1 MVSADI
7 VKEILV
13 KLQKFS
19 LFNSKGFLLVLLGI
33 PLVLGLG
40 GCSKTDYTWGWYS
53 ISPWHPTGLTNIQF
67 LISGLGYT
75 LLVSLSAIVLSILLG
90 LIVALPALTDNTLAR
105 RINRVYVEIFRSIPM
120 LVMLLWVYYGLPPA
134 FGIRLDVLSAGIL
147 GLALCDSAFEA
158 EIFRAG
164 IQSIERGQH
173 DAADSLG
180 LNYWKK
186 MRLIILP
193 QAIRIIL
200 PAIGNQFVY
209 MLKMSSLVSVIG
221 LSELTRRADELVVSQ
236 YRPLEIY
243 TFLVL
248 EYFLLIICISS
259 GVRWMEKRLRT
270 V

>member
-19 LFNSKGFLLVLLGI
+19 LFQSKGSLLVLLGL
-33 PLVLGLG
+33 PVVLGLG

-90 LIVALPALTDNTLAR
+90 LIVALPALNDNTLAR

-134 FGIRLDVLSAGIL
+134 LGIRLDVLSAGIL

-173 DAADSLG
+173 DAAESLG

-221 LSELTRRADELVVSQ
+221 LTELTRRADELVVSQ

-259 GVRWMEKRLRT
+259 GVRWMEKRLQT

>member
-1 MVSADI
+1 MLST
-7 VKEILV
+7 
-13 KLQKFS
+13 FS
-19 LFNSKGFLLVLLGI
+19 LKEYYNKTDIIIKLIKSRYIFCILLAMI
-33 PLVLGLG
+33 FTILG
-40 GCSKTDYTWGWYS
+40 GCGNTDYTWGWYV
-53 ISPWHPTGLTNIQF
+53 IMPWHPIGLTNIQF
-67 LISGLGYT
+67 LLSGLLYT
-75 LLVSLSAIVLSILLG
+75 ILLSLCSITLSIFLG
-90 LIVALPALTDNTLAR
+90 LVVTLPALMNNIVAR
-105 RINRVYVEIFRSIPM
+105 KINRVYVEIFRSIPV

-134 FGIRLDVLSAGIL
+134 LGIELDVFTAGIL

-164 IQSIERGQH
+164 IQSIGRGQH

-193 QAIRIIL
+193 QAVRTVL

-221 LSELTRRADELVVSQ
+221 LTELTRRADELVVSQ

-248 EYFLLIICISS
+248 EYFVLIICISS
-259 GVRWMEKRLRT
+259 LMRRMENRLRA